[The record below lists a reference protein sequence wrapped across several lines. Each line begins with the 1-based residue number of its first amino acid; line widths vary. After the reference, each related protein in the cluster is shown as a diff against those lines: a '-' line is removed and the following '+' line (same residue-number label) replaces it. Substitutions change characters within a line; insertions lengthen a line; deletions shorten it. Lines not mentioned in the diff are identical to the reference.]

1 MHKVIETCFITA
13 EHGRT
18 WHEECTTRPCTKR
31 KYSACGYACP
41 KDQLYAWKKECFFFW
56 VSTGNLKVLVLKR
69 GHEILSVLRK
79 KCLLCKAQY
88 MLYSL
93 LKEMTDLHGALI
105 CLWPICS
112 CGRTVLRTGVFA
124 NGTFSCSHK
133 SDLFGKEYRRRRKS
147 VSLGFKLMEPNGFSK
162 QVFPSAALKIKK
174 AFLVCMIYPRK
185 KLCA

>member
-13 EHGRT
+13 EHDMRNVPQGHVLRGNIQPVDMPAQKIS
-18 WHEECTTRPCTKR
+18 CMP
-31 KYSACGYACP
+31 G
-41 KDQLYAWKKECFFFW
+41 KKSVVFFW
-56 VSTGNLKVLVLKR
+56 VSTGNPKVLVLKR
-69 GHEILSVLRK
+69 GHQILSVLRK

-93 LKEMTDLHGALI
+93 LKEMMDLHGALI

-147 VSLGFKLMEPNGFSK
+147 ASLGFKLMEPNGFSK
-162 QVFPSAALKIKK
+162 QVFPSAALKIEK
-174 AFLVCMIYPRK
+174 AFLMCMIYPRK